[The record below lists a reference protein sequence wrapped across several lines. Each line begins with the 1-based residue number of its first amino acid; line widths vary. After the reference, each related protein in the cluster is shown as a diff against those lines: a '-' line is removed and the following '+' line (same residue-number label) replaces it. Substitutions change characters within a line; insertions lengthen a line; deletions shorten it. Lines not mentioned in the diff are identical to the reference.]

1 MGKLFL
7 FLCAMLLVNVLT
19 TISASCIGGQININ
33 TASLEELDKLSGI
46 GPVKAQAIIDTR
58 PFSSVDK
65 LIDVVGIGE
74 VTLANIKQ
82 QGLACV
88 EGEEIQD
95 NQNTQDNQ
103 EEDTQ
108 NSQEEENQDTQK
120 EDTQNR
126 DETSAKEN
134 TTKEDVSINKEEA
147 TKVPS
152 PVQKS
157 SKITGEEI
165 KTIILSPKD
174 IKSESN
180 KEQLSKNKFTIYGLI
195 IFCIL
200 LAVLFGFRK
209 IKNEK
214 TEFR

>member
-1 MGKLFL
+1 MRKILLFFFIL
-7 FLCAMLLVNVLT
+7 ILINILA
-19 TISASCIGGQININ
+19 TISASCSDGQININ

-46 GPVKAQAIIDTR
+46 GLVKAQAIIDTR
-58 PFSSVDK
+58 PFQSVDK

-88 EGEEIQD
+88 EGEQ
-95 NQNTQDNQ
+95 TP
-103 EEDTQ
+103 
-108 NSQEEENQDTQK
+108 ENQDTQEEEVQK
-120 EDTQNR
+120 DEEIPQEENQEKIKNEVNNEEDTTN
-126 DETSAKEN
+126 TSPALQE
-134 TTKEDVSINKEEA
+134 SA
-147 TKVPS
+147 
-152 PVQKS
+152 
-157 SKITGEEI
+157 KITGEEI
-165 KTIILSPKD
+165 KTITLSPLSPKD

-180 KEQLSKNKFTIYGLI
+180 KEQMDKNKFATYGLI

-200 LAVLFGFRK
+200 LIVLFVFKK